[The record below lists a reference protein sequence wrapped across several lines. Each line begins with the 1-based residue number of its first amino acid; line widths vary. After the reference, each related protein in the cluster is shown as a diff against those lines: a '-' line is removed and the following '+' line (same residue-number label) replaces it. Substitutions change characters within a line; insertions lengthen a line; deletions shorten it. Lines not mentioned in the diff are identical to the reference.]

1 MMRRRWLLFG
11 IYLLACTTFTWGQL
25 PVVPGTE
32 EPERP
37 QHVHRHDRRVN
48 FGIKGGFTSS
58 LFLVSDLV
66 LNGTVINE
74 VQNNY
79 KIGYFGSF
87 FMRINFKR
95 HFLNLSSP
103 IQ

>member
-58 LFLVSDLV
+58 LSLSPTWFLTAQSS
-66 LNGTVINE
+66 TK
-74 VQNNY
+74 Y
-79 KIGYFGSF
+79 
-87 FMRINFKR
+87 RITTR
-95 HFLNLSSP
+95 
-103 IQ
+103 

>member
-48 FGIKGGFTSS
+48 FGIKGGFNS
-58 LFLVSDLV
+58 
-66 LNGTVINE
+66 
-74 VQNNY
+74 
-79 KIGYFGSF
+79 
-87 FMRINFKR
+87 
-95 HFLNLSSP
+95 
-103 IQ
+103 

>member
-37 QHVHRHDRRVN
+37 SMSTVTTAGELRYQGRIH
-48 FGIKGGFTSS
+48 
-58 LFLVSDLV
+58 LFAFPCLRL
-66 LNGTVINE
+66 
-74 VQNNY
+74 
-79 KIGYFGSF
+79 GS
-87 FMRINFKR
+87 
-95 HFLNLSSP
+95 
-103 IQ
+103 

>member
-37 QHVHRHDRRVN
+37 QHRLLQLDQ
-48 FGIKGGFTSS
+48 FIP
-58 LFLVSDLV
+58 
-66 LNGTVINE
+66 IC
-74 VQNNY
+74 
-79 KIGYFGSF
+79 I
-87 FMRINFKR
+87 FKSIIDAAAVDK
-95 HFLNLSSP
+95 F
-103 IQ
+103 

>member
-48 FGIKGGFTSS
+48 FGIKRIH
-58 LFLVSDLV
+58 LFAFPCLRL
-66 LNGTVINE
+66 
-74 VQNNY
+74 
-79 KIGYFGSF
+79 GS
-87 FMRINFKR
+87 
-95 HFLNLSSP
+95 
-103 IQ
+103 